1 MCNGFS
7 GFLHKNGQVFFIE
20 PDDNGDI
27 NHHDVLLRIPVQF
40 KKDDDLVAFE
50 FPDWTIKSF
59 RWDVND
65 VPSWATKNKCV
76 GVFKKVKLI
85 WAEYEKVRDAALA
98 EYEKV
103 RDAAWAEYE
112 KVRDAARAEYEK
124 VTAPALAEYEKVR
137 DAALA
142 EYEKVR
148 DAAYAEYKK
157 VRDAAYA
164 EYEKVTAAASAEYE
178 KVRAAASAE
187 MIEKLSTI
195 NGYLK

>member
-20 PDDNGDI
+20 PNDNGDI
-27 NHHDVLLRIPVQF
+27 SHHDVLARMPGGL
-40 KKDDDLVAFE
+40 KKDADLVAFE
-50 FPDWTIKSF
+50 FPEWTIKSF

-76 GVFKKVKLI
+76 GVFKKVKPI
-85 WAEYEKVRDAALA
+85 WAEYEKVRDAAYA

-103 RDAAWAEYE
+103 RAAASAEYK
-112 KVRDAARAEYEK
+112 KVRDAAYAEYK
-124 VTAPALAEYEKVR
+124 
-137 DAALA
+137 
-142 EYEKVR
+142 KVR

-164 EYEKVTAAASAEYE
+164 EYEKVRDAAYAEYKKVRDAALAEYE

>member
-1 MCNGFS
+1 MCDGFS

-20 PDDNGDI
+20 PDVNGDI
-27 NHHDVLLRIPVQF
+27 SHHDVLARMPGGL
-40 KKDDDLVAFE
+40 KKDADLVAFE

-76 GVFKKVKLI
+76 GVFKKVKPN
-85 WAEYEKVRDAALA
+85 WAEYEKVTDAAS
-98 EYEKV
+98 
-103 RDAAWAEYE
+103 
-112 KVRDAARAEYEK
+112 AEYEK
-124 VTAPALAEYEKVR
+124 VT
-137 DAALA
+137 
-142 EYEKVR
+142 

-164 EYEKVTAAASAEYE
+164 EYEKVRAAASAEYKKVRAAASAEYEKVTAPASAEYKKVTAAASAEYE
-178 KVRAAASAE
+178 KVRDAASAE